1 MPNFPSGFISY
12 TETFYEVVSC
22 LSHIERPAKNP
33 TEEKVLSLREA
44 HGRCYMYDL
53 ARELTLEFEK
63 KNQHRE
69 WDGEFFDDVETF
81 IIDYFNK

>member
-12 TETFYEVVSC
+12 TETFYEVVSY
-22 LSHIERPAKNP
+22 LSHISRPATTKTGENILAYL
-33 TEEKVLSLREA
+33 TK
-44 HGRCYMYDL
+44 HGRCGMYDL

-69 WDGEFFDDVETF
+69 WDGEFYDDVEKL